1 VFPEM
6 GEPRRWFVQVTE
18 KIDAAHGL
26 VANARLRTAAN
37 VNPATPYSVGIKAT
51 FAGPLGRCERSQ
63 TVSINSSVVSKGNE
77 ASPSM
82 WQTRT

>member
-37 VNPATPYSVGIKAT
+37 VNPATPAPAINQLRFLLNQSCGLDAVA
-51 FAGPLGRCERSQ
+51 RSQ
-63 TVSINSSVVSKGNE
+63 NVPR
-77 ASPSM
+77 AP
-82 WQTRT
+82 